1 MNKNWKIHLDAFKIY
16 LKLERSLSEHSIEA
30 YLNDVRKLAELQVVQ
45 SKNIGP
51 SEITSNEIETLI
63 SFIHEVGLGEKSQA
77 RILSGLR
84 AFYKY
89 MMLENAIDSSPLEL
103 IEGPKLS
110 KKIPS
115 VLSPNEIRRIIEAID
130 MSDSNGH
137 RNRAIIETLYACGL
151 RVTELVNLRLSNYY
165 PDVEYIKVIGKNDK
179 ERIIPIGTEA
189 IKFINLYINKVRK
202 HGRIADGFEDFI
214 FLNRSGKTLTR
225 VMIFTI
231 IKRLTALAGI
241 EKNVSPHTFRHSFAT
256 HLIEGGANLRAIQD
270 MLGHESITTTEIYTH
285 MDTKFLRE
293 TIQNFHP
300 RNRANKS

>member
-16 LKLERSLSEHSIEA
+16 LKLERSLSEHSIQA
-30 YLNDVRKLAELQVVQ
+30 YLNDVRKLAELQDVQ
-45 SKNIGP
+45 AKNLGP
-51 SEITSNEIETLI
+51 ADITTSEIETLI

-84 AFYKY
+84 SFYKY
-89 MMLENAIDSSPLEL
+89 LMLENIVEISPLEL

-110 KKIPS
+110 RKIPS
-115 VLSPNEIRRIIEAID
+115 VLSPSEIRRIMEVID

-151 RVTELVNLRLSNYY
+151 RVTELVNLRLSNFY

-179 ERIIPIGTEA
+179 ERIIPIGSEA
-189 IKFINLYINKVRK
+189 IRFINLYIHKVRK
-202 HGRIADGFEDFI
+202 KGRIADGFEDII

-231 IKRLTALAGI
+231 IKKLAALAGI

-300 RNRANKS
+300 RNRQNNH